1 MSVQEMI
8 REARALSPDELKQF
22 MRALIDLMP
31 AETASKEHSITELR
45 GLGAE
50 LWQGIDAQAY
60 VNQLRSEWDDRP

>member
-1 MSVQEMI
+1 MSLQEMI
-8 REARALSPDELKQF
+8 QEARALSPDEIKQL

-31 AETASKEHSITELR
+31 AEAAPKQHSIMELR

-50 LWQGIDAQAY
+50 IWQGINAQEY